1 MKSLRA
7 LLLLALFFG
16 AGAVRA
22 GTVGTWTNEYELG
35 TSANGG
41 FTIYYGKGANAGT
54 YDLSISPYTML
65 DDQIWYYNANPG
77 SIGDI
82 DTKMEQ
88 QFSLPLNTLSFVAKC
103 DGVCTSGATMDPNA
117 STGTGNVST
126 FTSTAAFN
134 YLAVH
139 IGGGELFFAW
149 MSPQNSITLTGLP
162 TANISNY
169 VAFSGPVVVT
179 PIPGAALLFAS
190 AMLLVTGGA
199 ARRRNASQ
207 QATAPAGA

>member
-1 MKSLRA
+1 MTFLRV
-7 LLLLALFFG
+7 LLVVALFLA
-16 AGAVRA
+16 AGAARA
-22 GTVGTWTNEYELG
+22 ATVEWTNEYELG
-35 TSANGG
+35 TSANGE
-41 FTIYYGKGANAGT
+41 FTIYYGKGSKAGT
-54 YDLSISPYTML
+54 YNLSISPYTML

-77 SIGDI
+77 SIGAI

-88 QFSLPLNTLSFVAKC
+88 QFGLPLDSLSFVAKC
-103 DGVCTSGATMDPNA
+103 DGVCTSGATMDPAA

-126 FTSTAAFN
+126 FTSTTAFN

-179 PIPGAALLFAS
+179 PLPGAALLFAS
-190 AMLLVTGGA
+190 AMMLAGGVS
-199 ARRRNASQ
+199 RRRRRSG
-207 QATAPAGA
+207 PAAA